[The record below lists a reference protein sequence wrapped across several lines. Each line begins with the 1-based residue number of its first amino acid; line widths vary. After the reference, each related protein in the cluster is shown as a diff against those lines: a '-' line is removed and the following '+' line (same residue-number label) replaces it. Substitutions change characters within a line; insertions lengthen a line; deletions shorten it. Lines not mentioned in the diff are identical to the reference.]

1 MSRFWVD
8 WWAEGHKAHRFG
20 QKTPSRRES
29 RVEPIQ
35 GTDLTRQSGGTRFT
49 LPTLRMHATEPE
61 GRLIRIPICR
71 NLNKIYI
78 TDLQQTDNM
87 LYCVMDSRPEQGSIA
102 PEGWRTRDGM
112 CPFRARALEKDFPY
126 GEQPRQRRPGL
137 EKLKR
142 QMPSCRT
149 QLAILRAPRGA
160 GAPCGLRVPT
170 RKVTR
175 PGLMGAPST
184 RNLARPPRGAGAPC
198 GLRAPTRKVTR
209 PGLVG
214 APSTR
219 NLARP
224 PGRRRPVWPLRP
236 NPQSYT
242 AKPRGRDLNSQSC
255 APPGAPA
262 PRVASAPQPAKLH
275 GQASWA
281 RPQLAILRAPGAP
294 APRVASAPQPA
305 KLHGQASWAR
315 PQLAI
320 LRAPRGAGAPCGL
333 RAPTRKATSATALS
347 EVPKG
352 VAL

>member
-149 QLAILRAPRGA
+149 QLANLR
-160 GAPCGLRVPT
+160 APCGLRVPT

-175 PGLMGAPST
+175 ARQPAMLQPYVRGPS
-184 RNLARPPRGAGAPC
+184 A
-198 GLRAPTRKVTR
+198 
-209 PGLVG
+209 
-214 APSTR
+214 
-219 NLARP
+219 
-224 PGRRRPVWPLRP
+224 GRRDP
-236 NPQSYT
+236 T
-242 AKPRGRDLNSQSC
+242 KPWSARFGRYQIICRSF
-255 APPGAPA
+255 
-262 PRVASAPQPAKLH
+262 
-275 GQASWA
+275 
-281 RPQLAILRAPGAP
+281 
-294 APRVASAPQPA
+294 
-305 KLHGQASWAR
+305 
-315 PQLAI
+315 
-320 LRAPRGAGAPCGL
+320 
-333 RAPTRKATSATALS
+333 
-347 EVPKG
+347 
-352 VAL
+352 

>member
-160 GAPCGLRVPT
+160 GAPCGLRAPT

-175 PGLMGAPST
+175 PGLMAAPSA
-184 RNLARPPRGAGAPC
+184 RNLARPRGAGAPF
-198 GLRAPTRKVTR
+198 GLRAPTRKITR
-209 PGLVG
+209 PGLLG

-224 PGRRRPVWPLRP
+224 PGRRRPMWPPRP
-236 NPQSYT
+236 NPQSYIRNRSVRSPKGGGVVT
-242 AKPRGRDLNSQSC
+242 AWGID
-255 APPGAPA
+255 PGTRRHTTP
-262 PRVASAPQPAKLH
+262 
-275 GQASWA
+275 SWA
-281 RPQLAILRAPGAP
+281 SKLLDGFVRPKWW
-294 APRVASAPQPA
+294 AS
-305 KLHGQASWAR
+305 LST
-315 PQLAI
+315 L
-320 LRAPRGAGAPCGL
+320 
-333 RAPTRKATSATALS
+333 TATISTPNRDAHTPNCLINS
-347 EVPKG
+347 C
-352 VAL
+352 LLL